1 VTMPQVR
8 ALAQALGTNH
18 PLAQELWASG
28 IHEARIMATI
38 VADPAQVTFEDAKK
52 WALDFETWDLCD
64 QCCLNLFC
72 HTSLKWD
79 LVEAWAN
86 APEEWL
92 KRAAFALMAVLAV
105 HEKNE
110 PDARFVGYLSLVETA
125 AEDPRNFVKK
135 AVNWALRQLGKR
147 SWALRQAA
155 LDLALTLSQR
165 AEPAPRW
172 IGKDAYK
179 ELSDPKTQARIQ
191 R

>member
-1 VTMPQVR
+1 
-8 ALAQALGTNH
+8 
-18 PLAQELWASG
+18 
-28 IHEARIMATI
+28 
-38 VADPAQVTFEDAKK
+38 
-52 WALDFETWDLCD
+52 
-64 QCCLNLFC
+64 
-72 HTSLKWD
+72 